1 MAAFD
6 GEQKIMHS
14 SFLSFR
20 YIERLMII
28 YYCVG
33 KQRVKGGSR
42 KGWLDQWLDSFDL
55 LLSYSKDLLPF
66 CI

>member
-28 YYCVG
+28 YRYW
-33 KQRVKGGSR
+33 KR
-42 KGWLDQWLDSFDL
+42 KGERRIE
-55 LLSYSKDLLPF
+55 KGMA
-66 CI
+66 